1 MISLFVLNSYFYKRI
16 HGHLNSV
23 FDVFRIVS
31 IPVVLKYGFSINL
44 NSRSRAQRFHQFFY
58 RVQSNR
64 KGYAMLISDRAPI
77 IRVSN
82 CNIVLRK
89 K

>member
-1 MISLFVLNSYFYKRI
+1 MIYFKPKSISFVEWLIDKEPHYLMISLFVLNSYFYKRI

-44 NSRSRAQRFHQFFY
+44 NSRS
-58 RVQSNR
+58 
-64 KGYAMLISDRAPI
+64 
-77 IRVSN
+77 
-82 CNIVLRK
+82 
-89 K
+89 